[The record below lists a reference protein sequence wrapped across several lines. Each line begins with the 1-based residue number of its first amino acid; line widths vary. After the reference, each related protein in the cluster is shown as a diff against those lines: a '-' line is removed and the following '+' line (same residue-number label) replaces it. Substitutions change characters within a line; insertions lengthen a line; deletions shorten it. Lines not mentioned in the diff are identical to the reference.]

1 MDASRLAVT
10 TAPLEHDALV
20 RMLTGA
26 TGSVDEGRHGAIV
39 SFLGTV
45 RSENAG
51 RRVLRLE
58 YEAYEPLALC
68 VFQRIAG
75 EVRESWPSVDM
86 ALHHRIG
93 SLVVGDV
100 SVVIV
105 TASPHRAQAFAACS
119 YVIERVKQIA
129 PIWKHEYFE
138 DGDVWIEGASADPD
152 DERARETAHRRV
164 CA

>member
-1 MDASRLAVT
+1 MDVPRLAVT
-10 TAPLEHDALV
+10 DAPLEHDAVV
-20 RMLTGA
+20 RMLAHA
-26 TGSVDEGRHGAIV
+26 TESGDQGRHGAIV
-39 SFLGTV
+39 SFLGAV
-45 RSENAG
+45 RSEDAG

-58 YEAYEPLALC
+58 YETYEPLALR
-68 VFQRIAG
+68 VFERIAN

-93 SLVVGDV
+93 SLAVGDV

-119 YVIERVKQIA
+119 YALERVKQIA

-152 DERARETAHRRV
+152 DEKARETARRRV